1 MTAANSLLAEP
12 GVTSETAPEKMNP
25 VDEVTLIEILT
36 QLALRKW
43 LILGMTGAAMLI
55 GIAIALLLPVRYT
68 ATTRIMPPQQAQSS
82 AAMMMNQL
90 AASSGGSPLAAIAGA
105 GLGLK
110 NPNDIYVGMLNS
122 RPVADAIIQKF
133 NLRADYHSRDMTA
146 ARKKLAKFTTVTA
159 EKSGFILV
167 SVSDKDKKRVADM
180 ANAYVDELRAL
191 TRHLAV
197 TEASRRRLFYEE
209 ELKDAKESLVAAE
222 SAFQQVQQNKGL
234 VALDA
239 QAKAMIE
246 SLTELRARAAAKQVQ
261 LQALRSY
268 ATDRNPEVE
277 ITQRELTSI
286 QDEITRMEARS
297 HTSKLPDLG
306 LEDVPGAGLEYLR
319 AEHEVKY
326 RQALFDL
333 LIRQYDAA
341 RLDESKEPTIIQVM
355 EPPIEPDRKSSPKR
369 TLIVLASSV
378 VGLFI
383 GCVVALLQYWF
394 RLLESDPYSL
404 PRLIA
409 LKSALQIRKAPGILD
424 PGI

>member
-1 MTAANSLLAEP
+1 MIEAHSLLTEP
-12 GVTSETAPEKMNP
+12 GVTLEAPLEPMNS
-25 VDEVTLIEILT
+25 VQEITLIGIVT

-43 LILGMTGAAMLI
+43 LILGITGAALLT
-55 GIAIALLLPVRYT
+55 GLAIALLLPVRYT
-68 ATTRIMPPQQAQSS
+68 AITRIMPPQQAQSA

-90 AASSGGSPLAAIAGA
+90 AATSGGSSLAAIAGS

-110 NPNDIYVGMLNS
+110 NPNDIYVGMLTS
-122 RPVADAIIQKF
+122 RTVADAIIQKF
-133 NLRADYHSRDMTA
+133 NLKAGYHSRDMTA
-146 ARKKLAKFTTVTA
+146 ARKRLANATTVTA

-167 SVSDKDKKRVADM
+167 SVTDRDKARVADM

-209 ELKDAKESLVAAE
+209 ELKDARESLITAE
-222 SAFQQVQQNKGL
+222 TAFQQVQQNKGL

-277 ITQRELTSI
+277 IAQRELTSI
-286 QDEITRMEARS
+286 QDEIARMESRS
-297 HTSKLPDLG
+297 RASKLPDLG

-319 AEHEVKY
+319 AEHDVKY
-326 RQALFDL
+326 RQTLFDL
-333 LIRQYDAA
+333 LVRQYDAA

-355 EPPIEPDRKSSPKR
+355 EPAIEPDRKSAPKR
-369 TLIVLASSV
+369 TLIVLLSTAA
-378 VGLFI
+378 GFFI
-383 GCVVALLQYWF
+383 SCLVALILWWVRLAHSEPQLAWQLNKLKEAF
-394 RLLESDPYSL
+394 RN
-404 PRLIA
+404 
-409 LKSALQIRKAPGILD
+409 
-424 PGI
+424 

>member
-1 MTAANSLLAEP
+1 MIEANSLLAES
-12 GVTSETAPEKMNP
+12 GATSETASISEKVNS
-25 VDEVTLIEILT
+25 VDEVTLLEFLI

-43 LILGMTGAAMLI
+43 LILGMTSAAALI
-55 GIAIALLLPVRYT
+55 GVAISLVLPVRYT
-68 ATTRIMPPQQAQSS
+68 AMTKIMPPQQAQS
-82 AAMMMNQL
+82 AAALMMNQL
-90 AASSGGSPLAAIAGA
+90 AATSGTSPLAAMAGA

-133 NLRADYHSRDMTA
+133 NLKADYHSRDMTA
-146 ARKKLAKFTTVTA
+146 ARKKLANYTTVTA

-197 TEASRRRLFYEE
+197 TEASRRRLYYEE
-209 ELKDAKESLVAAE
+209 ELKDAKESLITAE
-222 SAFQQVQQNKGL
+222 TTFQQVQQNKGL

-246 SLTELRARAAAKQVQ
+246 SLTALRAKAAAKQVE

-286 QDEITRMEARS
+286 QDEISRLEARS
-297 HTSKLPDLG
+297 HTSNLPDLG

-319 AEHEVKY
+319 AEHDVKY

-333 LIRQYDAA
+333 LIRQYDGA
-341 RLDESKEPTIIQVM
+341 RLDESKESTIIQVV
-355 EPPIEPDRKSSPKR
+355 EPAIEPDRKSSPKR
-369 TLIVLASSV
+369 MLIVLVAALL
-378 VGLFI
+378 GFFI
-383 GCVVALLQYWF
+383 GCVAALILWWTKCAQ
-394 RLLESDPYSL
+394 SDRNL
-404 PRLIA
+404 AAQLRELKFA
-409 LKSALQIRKAPGILD
+409 LTR
-424 PGI
+424 

>member
-1 MTAANSLLAEP
+1 MIEAHTLLAEP
-12 GVTSETAPEKMNP
+12 DVTPGTAPETN
-25 VDEVTLIEILT
+25 VEEVTLIEILT

-43 LILGMTGAAMLI
+43 LILGITGAALLT
-55 GIAIALLLPVRYT
+55 GLVIAFLLPVRY
-68 ATTRIMPPQQAQSS
+68 AASTRIMPPQQAQSA

-90 AASSGGSPLAAIAGA
+90 AATSGGSPLAAIAGA

-110 NPNDIYVGMLNS
+110 SPNDIYVGMLTS

-133 NLRADYHSRDMTA
+133 NLKADYHSRDMTA
-146 ARKKLAKFTTVTA
+146 ARKKLAARTTVTA

-167 SVSDKDKKRVADM
+167 SVTDRDKTRVADM

-191 TRHLAV
+191 TRRLAV
-197 TEASRRRLFYEE
+197 TEASRRRLFYEQ
-209 ELKDAKESLVAAE
+209 ELKDARESLVAAE
-222 SAFQQVQQNKGL
+222 TAFQQVQQNKGL

-246 SLTELRARAAAKQVQ
+246 SLTELRARAAAKQVE

-277 ITQRELTSI
+277 IAQRELTSI
-286 QDEITRMEARS
+286 QEEITRMESRS
-297 HTSKLPDLG
+297 RASRLPDLG

-326 RQALFDL
+326 RQTLFDL

-355 EPPIEPDRKSSPKR
+355 EPAIEPDRKSSPKR
-369 TLIVLASSV
+369 TLIVLGSAVLGFFVGCFV
-378 VGLFI
+378 VLILWWTKCAQSDRNLAQQLRELKF
-383 GCVVALLQYWF
+383 ALT
-394 RLLESDPYSL
+394 R
-404 PRLIA
+404 
-409 LKSALQIRKAPGILD
+409 
-424 PGI
+424 

>member
-1 MTAANSLLAEP
+1 MIGARSLLSEP
-12 GVTSETAPEKMNP
+12 DVTSETASATTHSVE
-25 VDEVTLIEILT
+25 EVTLIEILT

-43 LILGMTGAAMLI
+43 LILGITGAALLTSLVV
-55 GIAIALLLPVRYT
+55 ALLLPVRYT
-68 ATTRIMPPQQAQSS
+68 ASTRIMPPQQAQSA

-90 AASSGGSPLAAIAGA
+90 AASSGASSLTAIAGA

-110 NPNDIYVGMLNS
+110 SPNDIYVGMLNS
-122 RPVADAIIQKF
+122 RPVADAVIQKF
-133 NLRADYHSRDMTA
+133 NLKAGYHSRDMTA
-146 ARKKLAKFTTVTA
+146 ARKKLASRTTVTA

-167 SVSDKDKKRVADM
+167 LVSDGDKTRVADM

-209 ELKDAKESLVAAE
+209 ELKDARESLVAAE
-222 SAFQQVQQNKGL
+222 TAFQQVQQNKGL

-246 SLTELRARAAAKQVQ
+246 SLTELRARAAAKQVE

-277 ITQRELTSI
+277 IAQRELASI
-286 QDEITRMEARS
+286 QDEITRLESRS
-297 HTSKLPDLG
+297 RASKLPDLG
-306 LEDVPGAGLEYLR
+306 LEDVPDAGMEYLR

-355 EPPIEPDRKSSPKR
+355 EPAIEPDRKSSPKR
-369 TLIVLASSV
+369 TLIVLLSTA
-378 VGLFI
+378 VGFI
-383 GCVVALLQYWF
+383 ISCLLALILWWI
-394 RLLESDPYSL
+394 RLARSEPHLAWQL
-404 PRLIA
+404 NK
-409 LKSALQIRKAPGILD
+409 LKEAVRN
-424 PGI
+424 

>member
-1 MTAANSLLAEP
+1 M
-12 GVTSETAPEKMNP
+12 TSETASAPQTMIP

-36 QLALRKW
+36 QLALRKR
-43 LILGMTGAAMLI
+43 LILGITGAAALI
-55 GIAIALLLPVRYT
+55 GVVISLLLPVRYT
-68 ATTRIMPPQQAQSS
+68 ATTRIMPPQQAQS
-82 AAMMMNQL
+82 AAALMMNQL
-90 AASSGGSPLAAIAGA
+90 AATSGASPLVAMAGA

-110 NPNDIYVGMLNS
+110 SPNDIYVGMLSS

-133 NLRADYHSRDMTA
+133 NLAADYRSRDMTA
-146 ARKKLAKFTTVTA
+146 ARKKLANCTTVTA
-159 EKSGFILV
+159 EKSGFIFV
-167 SVSDKDKKRVADM
+167 SVSDRNKKQVADM
-180 ANAYVDELRAL
+180 ANAYVEELRAL
-191 TRHLAV
+191 TRRLAV

-222 SAFQQVQQNKGL
+222 TAFQQVQQNKGL

-246 SLTELRARAAAKQVQ
+246 SLTELRARAAAKQVE

-277 ITQRELTSI
+277 IAQRELTSI

-297 HTSKLPDLG
+297 HTSNLPDLG

-355 EPPIEPDRKSSPKR
+355 EPAIEPDRKSSPKR
-369 TLIVLASSV
+369 TQIVL
-378 VGLFI
+378 
-383 GCVVALLQYWF
+383 LLTAAGF
-394 RLLESDPYSL
+394 
-404 PRLIA
+404 LISC
-409 LKSALQIRKAPGILD
+409 LSALVLWWLKLAHAEPQLAWRLNNLKEALRNSRSGSGRPA
-424 PGI
+424 

>member
-1 MTAANSLLAEP
+1 MIGAHSLLAEP
-12 GVTSETAPEKMNP
+12 GVTSETAFATPHS

-43 LILGMTGAAMLI
+43 LILGITAGALLAGLV
-55 GIAIALLLPVRYT
+55 IALLLPVRYT
-68 ATTRIMPPQQAQSS
+68 ASTRIMPPQQAQS
-82 AAMMMNQL
+82 ATAMMMNQL
-90 AASSGGSPLAAIAGA
+90 AATSGATSLTAIAGA

-110 NPNDIYVGMLNS
+110 SPNDIYVGMLNS

-133 NLRADYHSRDMTA
+133 NLKAGYRSRDMTA
-146 ARKKLAKFTTVTA
+146 ARKKLANRTTVTA

-167 SVSDKDKKRVADM
+167 SVSDGDKTRVADM

-191 TRHLAV
+191 TRRLAV

-209 ELKDAKESLVAAE
+209 ELKDARESLVAAE
-222 SAFQQVQQNKGL
+222 TAFQQVQQNKGL

-246 SLTELRARAAAKQVQ
+246 SLTELRARAAAKQVE

-277 ITQRELTSI
+277 IAQRELASI
-286 QDEITRMEARS
+286 QDEIARLES
-297 HTSKLPDLG
+297 RSRASKLPDLG
-306 LEDVPGAGLEYLR
+306 LEDVPGAGMEYLR

-355 EPPIEPDRKSSPKR
+355 EPAIEPDRKSSPRR
-369 TLIVLASSV
+369 TLIVLAASV
-378 VGLFI
+378 LGFFI
-383 GCVVALLQYWF
+383 GCIVALVKYWF
-394 RLLESDPYSL
+394 QLFESDPYSL
-404 PRLIA
+404 PKLIA
-409 LKSALQIRKAPGILD
+409 LKSALQIRKAPGVL
-424 PGI
+424 

>member
-1 MTAANSLLAEP
+1 MIETDSLLAEP
-12 GVTSETAPEKMNP
+12 RVTSETASAPQKMIP

-36 QLALRKW
+36 QLALRKR
-43 LILGMTGAAMLI
+43 LILGITGAATLI
-55 GIAIALLLPVRYT
+55 GVAISLLLPVRYT
-68 ATTRIMPPQQAQSS
+68 ATTRIMPPQQAQS
-82 AAMMMNQL
+82 AAALMMNQL
-90 AASSGGSPLAAIAGA
+90 AATSGASPLAAMAGA

-110 NPNDIYVGMLNS
+110 SPNDIYVGMLNS

-133 NLRADYHSRDMTA
+133 NLTADYHSRDMTA
-146 ARKKLAKFTTVTA
+146 ARKKLANCTTVTA

-167 SVSDKDKKRVADM
+167 SVSDRNKKRVADM
-180 ANAYVDELRAL
+180 ANAYVEELRAL
-191 TRHLAV
+191 TRRLAV

-222 SAFQQVQQNKGL
+222 TAFQQVQQNKGL

-246 SLTELRARAAAKQVQ
+246 SLTELRARAAAKQVE

-277 ITQRELTSI
+277 IAQRELTSI

-297 HTSKLPDLG
+297 HTSNLPDLG

-355 EPPIEPDRKSSPKR
+355 EPAIEPDRKSSPKR
-369 TLIVLASSV
+369 TQIVL
-378 VGLFI
+378 
-383 GCVVALLQYWF
+383 LLTAAGF
-394 RLLESDPYSL
+394 
-404 PRLIA
+404 LISC
-409 LKSALQIRKAPGILD
+409 LSALVLWWLKVAHAEPQLAWQLNNLKEALRNSRSGRSA
-424 PGI
+424 

>member
-55 GIAIALLLPVRYT
+55 GLVIALLLPVRYT

-90 AASSGGSPLAAIAGA
+90 AATSGASPLAAIAGA

-110 NPNDIYVGMLNS
+110 SPNDIYVGMLNS

-146 ARKKLAKFTTVTA
+146 ARKKLANYTTVTA

-167 SVSDKDKKRVADM
+167 SVSDRDKKRVADM
-180 ANAYVDELRAL
+180 ASAYIDELRAL

-197 TEASRRRLFYEE
+197 TEASRRRLFYEQ
-209 ELKDAKESLVAAE
+209 ELKDAKESLIAAE
-222 SAFQQVQQNKGL
+222 GAFQQVQQNKGL

-277 ITQRELTSI
+277 IAQRELTSI
-286 QDEITRMEARS
+286 QDEIAHMEARS
-297 HTSKLPDLG
+297 HSSKLPDLG

-355 EPPIEPDRKSSPKR
+355 EPAIEPDRKSSPKR
-369 TLIVLASSV
+369 TLIVLAASV
-378 VGLFI
+378 LGLFI
-383 GCVVALLQYWF
+383 SCVVALVQHWF
-394 RLLESDPYSL
+394 QLLESDPHSAT
-404 PRLIA
+404 RLTA
-409 LKSALQIRKAPGILD
+409 LKSALQIRQAPRVLD
-424 PGI
+424 PHI

>member
-1 MTAANSLLAEP
+1 MIQTSSLAEP
-12 GVTSETAPEKMNP
+12 AVTSEMTSPPEKLSS

-55 GIAIALLLPVRYT
+55 GVVISLLLPVRYT
-68 ATTRIMPPQQAQSS
+68 ATTRIMPPQQAQS
-82 AAMMMNQL
+82 AAALMMNQL
-90 AASSGGSPLAAIAGA
+90 SATSGASPLAAIAGA

-110 NPNDIYVGMLNS
+110 SPNDIYVGMLNS

-133 NLRADYHSRDMTA
+133 NLKADYHSRDMTA
-146 ARKKLAKFTTVTA
+146 ARKRLANHTTVTA

-167 SVSDKDKKRVADM
+167 SVSDRDKKRVADM

-209 ELKDAKESLVAAE
+209 ELKEAKESLVTAE
-222 SAFQQVQQNKGL
+222 TAFQQVQQNKGL

-246 SLTELRARAAAKQVQ
+246 GLTELRARAAAKQVQ

-286 QDEITRMEARS
+286 QDEIARMEARS

-355 EPPIEPDRKSSPKR
+355 EPAIEPDRKSSPKR
-369 TLIVLASSV
+369 TLIVLAAAV
-378 VGLFI
+378 LGFFI
-383 GCVVALLQYWF
+383 GCFAVLILWWTKCAQSDRYLANQLRELKFALT
-394 RLLESDPYSL
+394 R
-404 PRLIA
+404 
-409 LKSALQIRKAPGILD
+409 
-424 PGI
+424 

>member
-1 MTAANSLLAEP
+1 VAISL
-12 GVTSETAPEKMNP
+12 V
-25 VDEVTLIEILT
+25 
-36 QLALRKW
+36 
-43 LILGMTGAAMLI
+43 
-55 GIAIALLLPVRYT
+55 LPVRYT
-68 ATTRIMPPQQAQSS
+68 AMTKIMPPQQAQS
-82 AAMMMNQL
+82 AAVLMMNQL
-90 AASSGGSPLAAIAGA
+90 AATSGTSPLAAMAGA

-133 NLRADYHSRDMTA
+133 NLKADYHSRDMTA
-146 ARKKLAKFTTVTA
+146 ARKKLANYTTVTA

-180 ANAYVDELRAL
+180 GNAYVEELRAL

-197 TEASRRRLFYEE
+197 TEASRRRLYYEE
-209 ELKDAKESLVAAE
+209 ELKDAKESLITAE
-222 SAFQQVQQNKGL
+222 TTFQQVQQNKGL

-246 SLTELRARAAAKQVQ
+246 SLTALRAKAAAKQVE

-286 QDEITRMEARS
+286 QDEISRLEARN
-297 HTSKLPDLG
+297 HTSNLPDLG

-319 AEHEVKY
+319 AEHDVKY

-333 LIRQYDAA
+333 LIRQYDGA
-341 RLDESKEPTIIQVM
+341 RLDESKESTIIQVV
-355 EPPIEPDRKSSPKR
+355 EPAIEPDRKSSPKR
-369 TLIVLASSV
+369 MQIALLFTVA
-378 VGLFI
+378 GLFI
-383 GCVVALLQYWF
+383 SCIGVLILWWLKLAHAEPQLAWQLNNLKEACRISRSRVA
-394 RLLESDPYSL
+394 P
-404 PRLIA
+404 
-409 LKSALQIRKAPGILD
+409 
-424 PGI
+424 